1 MAFVKTKVEELPE
14 SRVRLD
20 VEVPEE
26 DVAHAF
32 EHAASDMAES
42 LRLPGF
48 RKGKAP
54 VPVVVARV
62 GREAVWQEALR
73 GHLDSWFWSAAEA
86 SGIRPVASPE
96 VEFDGLPDDGGTFRF
111 SATVAVMPKPE
122 VADWTTLEVPFA
134 EAEVPAEAV
143 VTEQRADREAVTDP
157 MRPRRAVDA
166 EDLFHRAL
174 HRGPDEGPA
183 E

>member
-20 VEVPEE
+20 VEVPEA

-54 VPVVVARV
+54 VPVVIARV

-73 GHLDSWFWSAAEA
+73 GHLDSWFWSAAET
-86 SGIRPVASPE
+86 SGIHPVASPE
-96 VEFDGLPDDGGTFRF
+96 VEFDDLPDDGGTFKF
-111 SATVAVMPKPE
+111 SATVAVMPKPQL
-122 VADWTTLEVPFA
+122 ADSGSPCSSNITLSPSGASAGSVEIA
-134 EAEVPAEAV
+134 
-143 VTEQRADREAVTDP
+143 
-157 MRPRRAVDA
+157 
-166 EDLFHRAL
+166 
-174 HRGPDEGPA
+174 
-183 E
+183 